1 MTKEYYT
8 DLLPGYELAEVID
21 QLKSNY
27 KSYIEDILEEE
38 GKANVKYMS
47 EDSKKY
53 LIGRRDATIDAV
65 SSITRLIEMY
75 GFNMAVTW
83 DIAKEFDNYGKL

>member
-8 DLLPGYELAEVID
+8 DLLPGYELTEVIE

-27 KSYIEDILEEE
+27 KSYIEDFLEEE
-38 GKANVKYMS
+38 GKANVKDLS

-65 SSITRLIEMY
+65 SAVTRLIEMY
-75 GFNMAVTW
+75 GFNIAVTW
-83 DIAKEFDNYGKL
+83 DIAKEFDKYGKL